1 MALSSFGYFG
11 VHSDH
16 LADWEAYGQ
25 NLLGLELVEKTST
38 TLKFRMDDR
47 KQRILVS
54 SDPDI
59 LDTFGWEVST
69 TTELETIA
77 ARVEAAKVPVNRV
90 SAADAALRGV
100 SSAIRFNDP
109 AGNRLEVFVGPEE
122 VRAAD

>member
-11 VHSDH
+11 VHSDR
-16 LADWEAYGQ
+16 LADWEAYAQ

-59 LDTFGWEVST
+59 LDTFGWEIGRASCR
-69 TTELETIA
+69 E
-77 ARVEAAKVPVNRV
+77 RV
-90 SAADAALRGV
+90 
-100 SSAIRFNDP
+100 
-109 AGNRLEVFVGPEE
+109 
-122 VRAAD
+122 